1 VAPLRLADLLASL
14 SLVNDLGFGLPPQ
27 EAMRSAIIGTALARR
42 MGLSESEVSDVYY
55 TALLEHV
62 GCAGFAHEAAAAYG
76 DELVLGAAAAV
87 MNGDDLGDMV
97 NTLIRRTIRG
107 RGPVE
112 AARIMAYTIVRGDR
126 FGRAFAAANC
136 EVGRETARRIR
147 LPEAVQRDCD
157 PSTKPSS
164 HQMAYW

>member
-1 VAPLRLADLLASL
+1 MSPR
-14 SLVNDLGFGLPPQ
+14 
-27 EAMRSAIIGTALARR
+27 
-42 MGLSESEVSDVYY
+42 VSDVYY

-107 RGPVE
+107 RGPMTDQTF
-112 AARIMAYTIVRGDR
+112 AFRSPSNRLVRDTP
-126 FGRAFAAANC
+126 
-136 EVGRETARRIR
+136 TA
-147 LPEAVQRDCD
+147 
-157 PSTKPSS
+157 
-164 HQMAYW
+164 QMISP